1 MFFHYQEGSLV
12 DHRVYMPYTLVGPPA
27 LWLVLAPLAV
37 IFLDNCLYIFFFFN
51 FSFLSFELII
61 ILSSDLFFHIEKLQT
76 NIFLLSLVVGC
87 QIRIVRYLAGR
98 IIWKF
103 IRERKK
109 QSKRLQPMSTTSVT
123 NRGSHRSPVWWL
135 PLFGMCTTAAIF
147 SYFL

>member
-1 MFFHYQEGSLV
+1 MMWLEALHLGGTPSL
-12 DHRVYMPYTLVGPPA
+12 MTGTSPPSCHIPWQ
-27 LWLVLAPLAV
+27 LSIYL
-37 IFLDNCLYIFFFFN
+37 FFFN

-87 QIRIVRYLAGR
+87 QIRIVGYLAGR

-109 QSKRLQPMSTTSVT
+109 QSKRLQQMSTTSVT
-123 NRGSHRSPVWWL
+123 NRGSHRSRVWWL
-135 PLFGMCTTAAIF
+135 PLFGMCTMAAIF